1 MDNLQVAKTEL
12 LEAGYDLISPAQKE
26 AQKKYK
32 EKAKLGNEQFVMVK
46 EGFTDVKKH
55 LSLEHSGV
63 MMYLLGFAKLHER
76 GQLFVESADKKKLE
90 RMTTTHL
97 ADLLGKS
104 KRQTNDILVD
114 LEKLSLLVRVKEGR
128 SVYVSLGESFF
139 NCGDYNESGLFA
151 KVYRTELKEV
161 AKKITFS
168 ELGLLM
174 QLINHTHFQF
184 HILVDNPNETNSSNL
199 QIWSRKHIANELGI
213 SIDFVKR
220 AIPKLRKVGAI
231 VEIKATKTAIAMSPN
246 LICKKAY
253 KPTFEEVI
261 SAVNGAGFSKENFKR

>member
-1 MDNLQVAKTEL
+1 MEKLRRAKEEL
-12 LEAGYDLISPAQKE
+12 LGSGYDLISPAQKE
-26 AQKKYK
+26 ARKRYK

-46 EGFTDVKKH
+46 EEFTDVKKH

-63 MMYLLGFAKLHER
+63 MMYLLGFAKLHEE

-90 RMTTTHL
+90 RMTTTYL

-213 SIDFVKR
+213 SIDFIKR

>member
-168 ELGLLM
+168 ELG
-174 QLINHTHFQF
+174 I
-184 HILVDNPNETNSSNL
+184 TNA
-199 QIWSRKHIANELGI
+199 AN
-213 SIDFVKR
+213 
-220 AIPKLRKVGAI
+220 
-231 VEIKATKTAIAMSPN
+231 
-246 LICKKAY
+246 
-253 KPTFEEVI
+253 
-261 SAVNGAGFSKENFKR
+261 